1 MDDPSITVL
10 IDNHSCR
17 EGLLCQYGLSLW
29 LEAGGKKIL
38 IDTGNNGDFL
48 LNGDRLGIQA
58 QKADFLVVTHGHWDH
73 AGGVPPLLA
82 KGGRPRLVMHP
93 DAWKPRRA
101 VQVDGSS
108 RDIGVPWPESV
119 LDEVDIIRCPSLKPQ
134 QLAPGIWS
142 TGPIPDWTGLAEQT
156 VLQAK
161 QGEEWGSDSFADE
174 HALVLE
180 TVAGLVVISGC
191 SHRGIFNILRAAQLM
206 TGEGQVHTLLG
217 GLHLKDATPSECEE
231 LAERL
236 AAFHLSNLWVNHCT
250 GEEAFDT
257 LKSRLGPMVCWAGS
271 GFSGKLP
278 ALKPTPR

>member
-17 EGLLCQYGLSLW
+17 EDLHCQYGLSFW

-48 LNGDRLGIQA
+48 LNGDRLGIQVQEA
-58 QKADFLVVTHGHWDH
+58 EFLAVTHGHWDH

-82 KGGRPRLVMHP
+82 KGGRPRVVIHP
-93 DAWKPRRA
+93 SAWTPRRA
-101 VQVDGSS
+101 VQADGSS
-108 RDIGVPWPESV
+108 RDIGVPWPEKM
-119 LDEVDIIRCPSLKPQ
+119 LDASNIVWSPALKPQ

-156 VLQAK
+156 VLQVK
-161 QGEEWGSDSFADE
+161 QGDEWSSDSFADE

-191 SHRGIFNILRAAQLM
+191 SHRGVLNILRAAQLM
-206 TGEGQVHTLLG
+206 TGEGRVHTLIG
-217 GLHLKDATPSECEE
+217 GLHLKDASPGECEE

-236 AAFHLSNLWVNHCT
+236 TVFQLSNLWVNHCT
-250 GEEAFDT
+250 GEQAFDI
-257 LKSRLGPMVCWAGS
+257 LKSRLGPRVLWAGS
-271 GFSGKLP
+271 GFVGKLP
-278 ALKPTPR
+278 ALNSTLS